1 MNFWCKIKAGCQGL
15 LPDCRTASRLQS
27 EALDSAL
34 PATKRIGLWFHLLLC
49 KLCRRYGQQIRFL
62 RTTAHDHAEE
72 LTHATPSK
80 LSTEARVRIKQRL
93 HAEK

>member
-1 MNFWCKIKAGCQGL
+1 MNFWSKIKAGCQAL
-15 LPDCRTASRLQS
+15 SPDCRTASRLQS

-62 RTTAHDHAEE
+62 RTSAHDHADA
-72 LTHATPSK
+72 LTHAAPSK
-80 LSTEARVRIKQRL
+80 LSPEARTRIKQRL
-93 HAEK
+93 QSEK